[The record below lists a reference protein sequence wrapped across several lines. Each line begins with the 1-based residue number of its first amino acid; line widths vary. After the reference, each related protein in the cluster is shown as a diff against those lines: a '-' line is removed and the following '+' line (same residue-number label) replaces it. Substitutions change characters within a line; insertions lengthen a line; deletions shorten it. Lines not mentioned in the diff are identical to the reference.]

1 MAGEAEFSEER
12 TRAGLARLLA
22 AAVEAS
28 GRARCDVAADAGLH
42 KDALRRVLQGD
53 RAATLGEALR
63 ILEASRAA
71 PRAHLLLFL
80 FCGSDQA
87 IDWLRSDL
95 ADFFEEFSAEFPLAL
110 QRSLGDQVGDVK
122 PRWAKGAANR
132 VARLLSDHII
142 ELERKDEFLGKFF
155 TGEREQAK
163 CLR

>member
-1 MAGEAEFSEER
+1 MAGGEEFSEER

-28 GRARCDVAADAGLH
+28 GRARCDVATDAGLH

-63 ILEASRAA
+63 ILEASRVA

-80 FCGSDQA
+80 VCGPDQA

-110 QRSLGDQVGDVK
+110 QRSLGDQVSDVK

-142 ELERKDEFLGKFF
+142 ELERKDEFLASFF
-155 TGEREQAK
+155 AGGREQEHV
-163 CLR
+163 

>member
-1 MAGEAEFSEER
+1 MAGGAEFSEER

-22 AAVEAS
+22 AAVGAS

-42 KDALRRVLQGD
+42 KDALRRVLQGN

-63 ILEASRAA
+63 ILEASHAA

-80 FCGSDQA
+80 VCGSDQA
-87 IDWLRSDL
+87 IDWLQSDL
-95 ADFFEEFSAEFPLAL
+95 ADFFEEFSAEFPIAL
-110 QRSLGDQVGDVK
+110 QRSLGDQVDYVK

-142 ELERKDEFLGKFF
+142 ELERKDEFLGNSFA
-155 TGEREQAK
+155 GEREPADV
-163 CLR
+163 